1 MEPLLGPNSKVIPV
15 TRTLGP
21 AMRPKQR
28 PLLWPNST
36 ATLLAKLWGHS
47 CNQPSKA
54 QHVPIHGP
62 LVWPGSGTTIVSKSR
77 GHSCD
82 KTLRALMWPTL
93 KPLVRPDTG
102 ATLVAK
108 LGKVP
113 PAANLEGHTCG
124 QIMRSHC
131 DQTCHFVCHSY
142 GQTLAPLLRPPVRSL
157 LRSLSSNATPS
168 SNRRPLNSGATLAA
182 NL

>member
-1 MEPLLGPNSKVIPV
+1 M
-15 TRTLGP
+15 
-21 AMRPKQR
+21 
-28 PLLWPNST
+28 WPNSGV
-36 ATLLAKLWGHS
+36 TLVTKPLRP
-47 CNQPSKA
+47 NMY
-54 QHVPIHGP
+54 PIQGP
-62 LVWPGSGTTIVSKSR
+62 LVWPGSGTTLVAKFR
-77 GHSCD
+77 GHFCD

-113 PAANLEGHTCG
+113 LAANLEGRTYG

-142 GQTLAPLLRPPVRSL
+142 GQTLAPLLRPTCEVTLAISAQTPLHTQIRGHSTLAPL
-157 LRSLSSNATPS
+157 LRP
-168 SNRRPLNSGATLAA
+168 NSRATLCGQTPRSP
-182 NL
+182 LWSKC

>member
-1 MEPLLGPNSKVIPV
+1 MGPNSEVTIV

-47 CNQPSKA
+47 CNQPFKA

-62 LVWPGSGTTIVSKSR
+62 LVWPGSGTTIVSKFR

-113 PAANLEGHTCG
+113 LATNLEGHSCG

-131 DQTCHFVCHSY
+131 DQTCDFVRPSY
-142 GQTLAPLLRPPVRSL
+142 GQTLGQPVRSL
-157 LRSLSSNATPS
+157 LRSQLKRHSIFKSEAT
-168 SNRRPLNSGATLAA
+168 
-182 NL
+182 